1 MPTDF
6 SRVTFDIATMQL
18 TTKSFARKLSVL
30 VEYGDQKKDAL
41 TKLQIV
47 NAELK
52 IDNGYLQSLRRW
64 WNGQS
69 RDELYKY
76 LRDELNEYILF
87 LDMTNIALNYHRFDP
102 QFQSIRDKNID
113 FVQSILPGLNHLP
126 SLYPEHEM
134 LCSTVKRSVE
144 RFGKF
149 LERHCCNI
157 SQSVLPS
164 ILEAQRI

>member
-126 SLYPEHEM
+126 NLYPEHEM

-144 RFGKF
+144 RFQKF
-149 LERHCCNI
+149 LERHCCDM
-157 SQSVLPS
+157 SRSVLPS
-164 ILEAQRI
+164 ILETQRI